1 MHAALGQK
9 LLRMAESLIRIAKTI
24 ISEGFETF
32 QIEFAVTALTKKYTT
47 STGFKMTW
55 DLVFREFVSLLKNEN
70 FLEASLTVL
79 TEKFWTLRVVHNFL
93 WNFISN
99 VKQ

>member
-24 ISEGFETF
+24 ISEGFEML